1 MKITNTAIRNYSNFF
16 QLFTGKW
23 KGIYKSHSEA
33 DLAFWRMLKLC
44 GATRSETLEI
54 FNKSELSN
62 RDKWRERKDYRD
74 RTIGEVYGNQ
84 STYK

>member
-1 MKITNTAIRNYSNFF
+1 MKITNTAIRNYPNFF
-16 QLFTGKW
+16 KLFEGEW
-23 KGIYKSHSEA
+23 ERFYKSHSEA
-33 DLAFWRMLKLC
+33 DLAFIRMLKLC
-44 GATRSETLEI
+44 GATYSETLEI